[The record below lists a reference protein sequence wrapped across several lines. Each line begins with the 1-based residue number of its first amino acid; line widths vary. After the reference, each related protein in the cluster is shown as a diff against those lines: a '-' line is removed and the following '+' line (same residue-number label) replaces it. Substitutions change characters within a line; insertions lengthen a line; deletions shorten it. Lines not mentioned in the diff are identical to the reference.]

1 MARSLFYCGLAYVV
15 ALVAAIIAAELLQG
29 LHPLWVA
36 LGADV
41 VATLVVFGFSVAFNN
56 SSFYDPYWSVAP
68 VPLALYFALQ
78 PLAADTF
85 GAVRGVL
92 VLLLV
97 AAWAT
102 RLTYNFLRGWGGLD
116 HEDWR
121 YVEIRVKTGRAYW
134 PVSLLGIHLF
144 PTLMVFAGCLPIYA
158 VFSSVPRALNLLD
171 GLATVVTAAAIAI
184 EALADAQLRR
194 FRLRTDRRPDEIL
207 DTGLWAWSRH
217 PNYLGEMLFWWG
229 LWLFAIAADRD
240 SAWTAVGPA
249 AITLMFHVVSLRLL
263 ETRML
268 ERRPAYAE
276 HVRNVPAF
284 VPFRIP
290 RKKPIV
296 TE

>member
-1 MARSLFYCGLAYVV
+1 MARSLFYCALAYAV
-15 ALVAAIIAAELLQG
+15 ALVAAIIAAELLHG

-41 VATLVVFGFSVAFNN
+41 VATLVVFGFSVAFDN
-56 SSFYDPYWSVAP
+56 SSLYDPYWSVAP

-78 PLAADTF
+78 PSAADSF
-85 GAVRGVL
+85 GAARGVL
-92 VLLLV
+92 VMVLV
-97 AAWAT
+97 AAWAG

-121 YVEIRVKTGRAYW
+121 YVEIRGKTGRAYW

-158 VFSSVPRALNLLD
+158 VFSSGARALHLLD
-171 GLATVVTAAAIAI
+171 GVAAVVTAAAIAI

-194 FRLRTDRRPDEIL
+194 FRLRTDRRADEIL
-207 DTGLWAWSRH
+207 ETGLWAWSRH

-229 LWLFAIAADRD
+229 LWLFAIAAGPGH
-240 SAWTAVGPA
+240 AWTAVGPA

-284 VPFRIP
+284 VPYRIP
-290 RKKPIV
+290 RKKRAV
-296 TE
+296 